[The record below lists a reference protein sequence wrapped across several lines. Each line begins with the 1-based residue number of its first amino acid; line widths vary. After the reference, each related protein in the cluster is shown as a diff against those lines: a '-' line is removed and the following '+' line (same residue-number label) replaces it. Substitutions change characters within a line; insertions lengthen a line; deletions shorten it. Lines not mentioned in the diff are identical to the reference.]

1 MGDEERSIV
10 LGPKERERLVA
21 EKLLDIFSALLV
33 VPNLN
38 FVRNGQVLVPM
49 SDGRSLLEV
58 TSSGIVVPDLTTPES
73 FYTRTTPL
81 PDRFVPTTELESFIK
96 LLSNEGSILRLN
108 HLGFCYQVDLREE
121 ERERLTKEA
130 ASSRWNLYE
139 EESTDPSNDW
149 FIVGDRA
156 NWQDPM
162 VEYVPT
168 KGSNDR
174 WINYWLPHFQIDIDT
189 NLDALSLEA
198 RLKDKFGSKI
208 IPVRFKF
215 MEDIYGIRARLGSVA
230 GVNINLD
237 LGTTGRITQFQR
249 ETLLK
254 PVRPQAI

>member
-1 MGDEERSIV
+1 MGPE
-10 LGPKERERLVA
+10 ERERMVA
-21 EKLLDIFSALLV
+21 GKLLDIFSVLSVA
-33 VPNLN
+33 PNLN
-38 FVRNGQVLVPM
+38 FIRNGQVLVPM

-58 TSSGIVVPDLTTPES
+58 TPSGIIVPDLTIPENL
-73 FYTRTTPL
+73 FTRPTPL

-96 LLSNEGSILRLN
+96 LLSDEGSIIRLN
-108 HLGFCYQVDLREE
+108 HLGFCYQVDSREE
-121 ERERLTKEA
+121 ERERLTKEVV
-130 ASSRWNLYE
+130 SSRWNLYE
-139 EESTDPSNDW
+139 EESADPSSDSW
-149 FIVGDRA
+149 FFVGDRA

-189 NLDALSLEA
+189 KLDASQVEE

-215 MEDIYGIRARLGSVA
+215 MEDIYGIRARLGSIA
-230 GVNINLD
+230 GVNVNLD
-237 LGTTGRITQFQR
+237 LGTTGRISQFQR

-254 PVRPQAI
+254 PVMQ